1 MSRQPR
7 MLTVR
12 EMALMVGRSAQ
23 IVRRAARAWASGG
36 RFNGLRIADIKL
48 ASGCRGHSG
57 RNWLLPVEGAKAWG
71 FDPDAL
77 GVDLLIPDTLANQ
90 PHQLPRA
97 PPSASDSLRTTES
110 SIGVAIGKILAA
122 ATTTIGAWKL
132 AIVRELKDRPEPEI
146 DTILKRICDP
156 ASADALRW
164 PGGQKR
170 AGQVVPART
179 VGGWIARY
187 RRHGE
192 FGVHRGRGP
201 DRGPRFIAGRRFD
214 AMMRKRGASDDA
226 LKGIVEE
233 LRKKAIELFG
243 QGAKSWHQVRFCLA
257 DPLSQIAA
265 RHGLTLPVADAL
277 PLTMALP
284 STWCVHHELA
294 IRAAKGIR
302 KHRHHK
308 QAHHAQ
314 QKPKVPRDRSALRPM
329 EWVAADVYV
338 HKIVYRRNDGSLAT
352 PKTVAFLDLATNRVF
367 ARTFLLDKGE
377 GIKRVHVLLALRDM
391 MEDRN
396 WGIPCRLYMDNGSEF
411 RGCLD
416 ADLLMQLTQIAR
428 DVVDPAASDTS
439 EMEMRDGEDLRR
451 DLTDLGTDRVPPGVI
466 RARPYNPQAKF
477 IEAIFAAMIV
487 SIEPM
492 FPGFTGREAPTKKS
506 ENLGRPCLPMPGTPD
521 DVVAK
526 FAAIWDLY
534 NKKPQQRGHIAGRSP
549 FDAYAVFLA
558 SDRPWK
564 SLTLSRDHFGLYFG
578 HRYQATVQPNGIVRV
593 AGQTFYHQRLEKLL
607 GQPVDCILAPAE
619 IEDPYRLRIVA
630 GRSGTLC
637 VAIRQDPVDVRS
649 PEGARRS
656 AALVKASNDAWR
668 KDAATVP
675 SGHAGEVALAVT
687 AGLPTPQAETLG
699 AVRSD
704 LTIDRA
710 PPARPPRLTVAD
722 DGPDPALEKQ
732 RNDLRDRLT
741 AARREKRL
749 AARG

>member
-1 MSRQPR
+1 MPDRSIARVRARGSRADG
-7 MLTVR
+7 
-12 EMALMVGRSAQ
+12 ALQ
-23 IVRRAARAWASGG
+23 IHLEAIPPSWITNRDLFDALVAGSAARSHPA
-36 RFNGLRIADIKL
+36 
-48 ASGCRGHSG
+48 
-57 RNWLLPVEGAKAWG
+57 
-71 FDPDAL
+71 
-77 GVDLLIPDTLANQ
+77 
-90 PHQLPRA
+90 A
-97 PPSASDSLRTTES
+97 PAPAER
-110 SIGVAIGKILAA
+110 SIGVAIGKVLAT
-122 ATTTIGAWKL
+122 ATTPIGAWKL

-146 DTILKRICDP
+146 NAILKRVCDP

-170 AGQVVPART
+170 AGQVVQART

-187 RRHGE
+187 RQRGE

-201 DRGPRFIAGRRFD
+201 DHRPRFIAGGRFD
-214 AMMRKRGASDDA
+214 AMMRERGASDDA

-233 LRKKAIELFG
+233 LLRQAIVLYG
-243 QGAKSWHQVRFCLA
+243 QGATSWHNVKFGLA
-257 DPLSQIAA
+257 DTLWPAAA
-265 RHGLTLPVADAL
+265 RRGLALSAADAL
-277 PLTMALP
+277 KLTMALP
-284 STWCVHHELA
+284 STWCDRYGLA
-294 IRAAKGIR
+294 FRAAKGIR

-329 EWVAADVYV
+329 QWVAADVYV
-338 HKIVYRRNDGSLAT
+338 QKIVYRRTDGSLAT

-377 GIKRVHVLLALRDM
+377 GIKRAHVLLALRDM

-396 WGIPCRLYMDNGSEF
+396 WGIPLRLYMDNGSEF

-416 ADLLMQLTQIAR
+416 ADLLMQLTKIAR
-428 DVVDPAASDTS
+428 DVVDPADSDMS
-439 EMEMRDGEDLRR
+439 EMEIRDGEDLRR
-451 DLTDLGTDRVPPGVI
+451 DLTDLGVDRAPTGVM

-506 ENLGRPCLPMPGTPD
+506 ENLGQPCLPMPGTPN

-526 FAAIWDLY
+526 FGAIWDLY

-549 FDAYAVFLA
+549 FDAFAAFLA
-558 SDRPWK
+558 GDRPWK
-564 SLTLSRDHFGLYFG
+564 SISLSRDHFGLYFG
-578 HRYQATVQPNGIVRV
+578 HRYQATVQPNGRLRV
-593 AGQTFYHQRLEKLL
+593 AKMTFYHQRLEALV
-607 GQPVDCILAPAE
+607 GQPVDCILAPPE
-619 IEDPYRLRIVA
+619 IEDPYRLRVVA

-637 VAIRQDPVDVRS
+637 VAIRLDAADVRS
-649 PEGARRS
+649 LEGARRS
-656 AALVKASNDAWR
+656 AALVTESNAAWR
-668 KDAATVP
+668 RDAANVP
-675 SGHAGEVALAVT
+675 PGHAGDVMLNVAT
-687 AGLPTPQAETLG
+687 ALPPPQAETLG
-699 AVRSD
+699 TVRSD
-704 LTIDRA
+704 LMIDRA

-732 RNDLRDRLT
+732 RNDLRDQLT
-741 AARREKRL
+741 AALREKRL